1 VDADCKAVQI
11 ARTPA
16 REIAMNHRLDLA
28 KQQLQA
34 ASEMGLA
41 KYKEE
46 IAAVLKGL
54 DQQERLI
61 SKLRAETT
69 ALQSALTMQESIID
83 DLNSRINALEAA
95 IRDYLDPSKSRN
107 GADVLI
113 TVLEKELGEEES
125 LEDITDSLPSAP

>member
-1 VDADCKAVQI
+1 
-11 ARTPA
+11 
-16 REIAMNHRLDLA
+16 MNHRLDLA
-28 KQQLQA
+28 REQLKA
-34 ASEMGLA
+34 ASETGVA
-41 KYKEE
+41 THKAE
-46 IAAVLKGL
+46 IDAVLAGL

-61 SKLRAETT
+61 GKLRAETT
-69 ALQSALTMQESIID
+69 ALRSALSMQESIID

-125 LEDITDSLPSAP
+125 LSEMTDSLPTAP

>member
-1 VDADCKAVQI
+1 
-11 ARTPA
+11 
-16 REIAMNHRLDLA
+16 MNHRLDLA
-28 KQQLQA
+28 KQQLKA

-41 KYKEE
+41 KHKTE
-46 IAAVLKGL
+46 IDAVLTGL

-61 SKLRAETT
+61 GKLRAETN

-125 LEDITDSLPSAP
+125 LEDMTDSLPTAP